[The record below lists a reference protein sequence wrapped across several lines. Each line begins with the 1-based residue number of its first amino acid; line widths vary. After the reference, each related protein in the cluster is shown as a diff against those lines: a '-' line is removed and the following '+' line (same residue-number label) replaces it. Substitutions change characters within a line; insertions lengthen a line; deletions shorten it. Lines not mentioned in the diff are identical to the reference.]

1 MHQGCRKRART
12 SQSAIQGVTEEYV
25 IRRKQFK
32 KRQLRWRSSGG
43 ARRSL
48 GWIPFKAGAA
58 VWKNGQV
65 VFNKQHFK
73 VWDSYGLADFRFR
86 SGSFNEDAR
95 GRWYFN
101 VVVEVDRQLSPGQD
115 AIGIDL
121 GLKTTATC
129 SDGDRLESG
138 RFYRDL
144 ERALGTAQRA
154 GKKARV
160 RAIHAKIANRR
171 KDALHKFSSALV
183 ARCGTIV
190 VGDVSSLKLAKT
202 KMAKS
207 VLDAGWGQLKTML
220 AYKCDHAGT
229 VFKVVSERNT
239 TQTCSSCKQLPDSRP
254 RGIAGLGMREW
265 TCCGCGA
272 THDRDVNA
280 AKNILALGHE
290 RP

>member
-1 MHQGCRKRART
+1 
-12 SQSAIQGVTEEYV
+12 
-25 IRRKQFK
+25 
-32 KRQLRWRSSGG
+32 
-43 ARRSL
+43 RSL
-48 GWIPFKAGAA
+48 GWVPLKAGAA

-65 VFNKQHFK
+65 VFNRQHFK
-73 VWDSYGLADFRFR
+73 VWDSYGLAGFKFR
-86 SGSFNEDAR
+86 SGSFNEDSR

-115 AIGIDL
+115 AVGIDL

-144 ERALGTAQRA
+144 ESALGTAQRA

-171 KDALHKFSSALV
+171 KDCLHKFSNALV
-183 ARCGTIV
+183 ARCGVIV

-202 KMAKS
+202 RMAKS

-220 AYKCDHAGT
+220 EYKCDHAGT

-254 RGIAGLGMREW
+254 RGIAGLGIREW
-265 TCCGCGA
+265 TCCG
-272 THDRDVNA
+272 
-280 AKNILALGHE
+280 
-290 RP
+290 